1 MFDIG
6 ARLKE
11 LREKKGLSQSEL
23 ADLSGV
29 ERGTISRIE
38 NNHLT
43 PSLSTLITLCSSLE
57 VTLSGFFCFD
67 LENIS
72 EELEDLLLAVKKL
85 SPEQLSLLA
94 QFIKSMTDSK

>member
-23 ADLSGV
+23 ANLSGV

-38 NNHLT
+38 NSHLT
-43 PSLSTLITLCSSLE
+43 PSLSTLITLCSCLGI
-57 VTLSGFFCFD
+57 TLSGFFCNN
-67 LENIS
+67 LEDIS
-72 EELEDLLLAVKKL
+72 EEFEDLLQAAKKL

-94 QFIKSMTDSK
+94 QFIKSMTDYK